1 MPAVARIGIIGAG
14 PAGLAAA
21 AALER
26 EGVEYELLE
35 RHEAIGGIWDI
46 DNPGSPMYES
56 AHFISSK
63 TLSGFEGFPMP
74 DHLPDYPTR
83 TQVLDY
89 VRAYAASSGIED
101 HVTTGADVRRATPLD
116 GGGWEVE
123 LGGGSEAPPRSY
135 DHLVCATGHQWHPRL
150 PHYASDLDCEWV
162 HSRDYRSPS
171 SFDGR
176 RVLIVG
182 AGNSG
187 CDIACDAAPRAAR
200 TVLSLRRGYH
210 FFPKHLFGK
219 PSDVFAHG
227 GPRLPLRLE
236 QAMLTLALKLL
247 VGDLTAYG
255 LPKPDHK
262 VLESHPIMNTQVL
275 HYLGH
280 GDLHARGDV
289 TSAEGSSVRFAD
301 GSEEEFDLV
310 VFATGYHTSMPFL
323 PDDTFTWLGT
333 APDLFL
339 TQFHRDRDDISVMG
353 LFEVDA
359 GAYPILSLQA
369 RLLLQALRGGP
380 GWHALKQT
388 RPDLSGGTKHVHS
401 ERHDISIQDA
411 AYQRYVR
418 KLLKSVETD
427 SASSRRA

>member
-1 MPAVARIGIIGAG
+1 MTVGIVGAG

-21 AALER
+21 AALQR
-26 EGVEYELLE
+26 EGIEYEVLE

-56 AHFISSK
+56 AHFISSR
-63 TLSGFEGFPMP
+63 TLSGFAGFPMG
-74 DHLPDYPTR
+74 DSLPDYPTR
-83 TQVLDY
+83 VQVLDY
-89 VRAYAASSGIED
+89 VRSFAADSGIEGR
-101 HVTTGADVRRATPLD
+101 VRVGAEVRRASPRSQ
-116 GGGWEVE
+116 GGWTVE
-123 LGGGSEAPPRSY
+123 LAEGASREY
-135 DHLVCATGHQWHPRL
+135 DHLVCASGHQWEPRL
-150 PHYASDLDCEWV
+150 PAYADGLDCEWM
-162 HSRDYRSPS
+162 HSRDYRSPAL
-171 SFDGR
+171 FDGR

-210 FFPKHLFGK
+210 FFPKHLFGQ

-247 VGDLTAYG
+247 VGDLTKYG

-289 TSAEGSSVRFAD
+289 TRAAGSTVRFAD

-310 VFATGYHTSMPFL
+310 VFATGYGTSMPYL
-323 PDDTFTWLGT
+323 PDDTFTWQGT
-333 APDLFL
+333 RPDLFL
-339 TQFHRDRDDISVMG
+339 TQFHRERDDISVMG

-369 RLLLQALRGGP
+369 ELLLRALRGGTE
-380 GWHALKQT
+380 WRALKQT
-388 RPDLSGGTKHVHS
+388 RPDLSGGTRHVDS

-418 KLLKSVETD
+418 KLLAAT
-427 SASSRRA
+427 A